1 MIKCKMKKQC
11 GFIMIQV
18 LLGLAILIT
27 IMTSWAYYQNRVH
40 QKAVATRITNE
51 INYIL
56 EAATSYYKSNDRWP
70 QDMSDL
76 IKSGY
81 LDPQTLG
88 ATVILNPYGQ
98 QYKIMI
104 SNQSQNGLDN
114 KLKLWTNIPKD
125 YSYVSLNA
133 MSALPFAKINPE
145 GVTPPAGYDLLQ
157 VELVPYGVSGIVRD
171 AQVVDSGSLIA
182 KPACSPGE
190 YSTIYTS
197 VASAGYVDWSRHAYS
212 TDAVRTYAQDYD
224 NKHWKVFM
232 KVLTNGGWEY
242 APHGLGRIE
251 VITTCQTSH
260 LKNQ

>member
-1 MIKCKMKKQC
+1 MTKCKVRKQC

-18 LLGLAILIT
+18 LLGLAVLIA

-51 INYIL
+51 VNYIL

-76 IKSGY
+76 IRSGY
-81 LDPQTLG
+81 LDPQKPG
-88 ATVILNPYGQ
+88 ATVMLNPYGQ
-98 QYKIMI
+98 QYKIMV

-133 MSALPFAKINPE
+133 MSALPFAKLDPE

-157 VELVPYGVSGIVRD
+157 VELVPYGVNGIVRD
-171 AQVVDSGSLIA
+171 AQVVDSGALIK
-182 KPACSPGE
+182 KPTCSPGE
-190 YSTIYTS
+190 YATIYTS
-197 VASAGYVDWSRHAYS
+197 VASSGDIKGQSIGG
-212 TDAVRTYAQDYD
+212 VRTYAQNYD
-224 NKHWKVFM
+224 DKNWKVIM
-232 KVLTNGGWEY
+232 KVLTSGGWEDA
-242 APHGLGRIE
+242 APGLGRIE
-251 VITTCQTSH
+251 VIVACQKPK
-260 LKNQ
+260 L